1 MNTQSNKA
9 KQLIILSGKGGTG
22 KTSISAAFAHLSAMN
37 GDFPLAVFVDADVDA
52 ANLSLVLQPKIS
64 APTEFW
70 GGSLA
75 IIQPDPCVNCG
86 ACAAV
91 CRYDAIFPDPKNA
104 QVQWIDPIACDGCAA
119 CVYACPEGAI
129 SMIQQ
134 QEGNWF
140 QSNTSFGSL
149 FHAELFPGK
158 ENSGKLI
165 TLIKQQARLFAE
177 DTQSQW
183 MIIDG
188 PPGIGCPVIS
198 ACVGTDLAL
207 IVTEPSLAGL
217 HDLKRVLG
225 TLRHFRI
232 PAVICINKAD
242 IYPEGSRAIREFAAG
257 EGIDLVGEIPY
268 DENIPRAM
276 IEGKPITLLFP
287 DSLAALAV
295 QKVWRKT
302 IQLLQPQGDSS
313 WIK

>member
-1 MNTQSNKA
+1 M
-9 KQLIILSGKGGTG
+9 KQIVVLSGKGGTG
-22 KTSISAAFAHLSAMN
+22 KTSITAAFAHLSTAH
-37 GDFPLAVFVDADVDA
+37 GIFPPTVFVDADVDA
-52 ANLSLVLQPKIS
+52 ANLSLVLEPEDLDPQ
-64 APTEFW
+64 EFW

-75 IIQPDPCVNCG
+75 VINPDQCANCG
-86 ACAAV
+86 ACYPV
-91 CRYDAIFPDPKNA
+91 CRYDAIFPDPHNT

-129 SMIQQ
+129 NMVQQ

-158 ENSGKLI
+158 ENSGKLV

-177 DTQSQW
+177 DNQSQCVV
-183 MIIDG
+183 IDG

-198 ACVGTDLAL
+198 ACAGTDLGL
-207 IVTEPSLAGL
+207 IVTEPSVAGL

-225 TLRHFRI
+225 TLRHFRV

-242 IYPEGSRAIREFAAG
+242 IYPEGTMAIREFAAI

-268 DENIPRAM
+268 DENILKAM
-276 IEGKPITLLFP
+276 IEGKPITLLFS
-287 DSLAALAV
+287 DSPAARAIQDV
-295 QKVWRKT
+295 WQKTV
-302 IQLLQPQGDSS
+302 QLLQLQED
-313 WIK
+313 